1 MNRLPDPQQPTRKAG
16 QPAINA
22 QATLF
27 LADLEDAFRTPTF
40 HRDDSKLPAIG
51 DTPPV
56 PQPGRPPMSQ
66 RAVDLNTTIL
76 TSSVLVGALG
86 ASTTAVL
93 WGSGHANP
101 EVIAWVCGCVVGI
114 PAALALPVLAL
125 KSLVKSAKEVV
136 GAAPASVHNT
146 YNGAV
151 DQRSIHANTRGI
163 IASTRN
169 ELPR

>member
-1 MNRLPDPQQPTRKAG
+1 ML
-16 QPAINA
+16 
-22 QATLF
+22 
-27 LADLEDAFRTPTF
+27 
-40 HRDDSKLPAIG
+40 
-51 DTPPV
+51 
-56 PQPGRPPMSQ
+56 
-66 RAVDLNTTIL
+66 RAR
-76 TSSVLVGALG
+76 VGA
-86 ASTTAVL
+86 AAVL

-136 GAAPASVHNT
+136 AAAPAPVHHN
-146 YNGAV
+146 YNGNATVTV